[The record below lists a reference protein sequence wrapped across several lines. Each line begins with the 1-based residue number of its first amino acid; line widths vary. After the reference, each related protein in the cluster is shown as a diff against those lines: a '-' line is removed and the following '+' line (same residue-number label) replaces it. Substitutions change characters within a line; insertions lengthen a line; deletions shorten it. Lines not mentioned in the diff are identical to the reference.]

1 MSTWR
6 GSSKKRKRDSAKK
19 ALPVAKAPSGR
30 VHLVLHRDAR
40 GHVAAA
46 SLSAPLF
53 AEEWQ
58 NTLTA
63 SAANTALSKLR
74 DAPDVD
80 DVALL
85 AREAMDALSKF
96 GTGLMAQ
103 PDAPHVACTAGCTH
117 CCHQSVGVTPIEAV
131 AIVAHLRQTSSSA
144 ELNTVVE
151 RVHAARLRT
160 AGLDAQQRFSPDYPC
175 PLLVDN
181 RCSVYAVRPLSCR
194 ATNSLDA
201 EQCRTNLYAPQAR
214 AAFLESGKGP
224 DSLLGPYRASHALS
238 AGLQL
243 CLSEVYGLDMQ
254 PLDLTRAL
262 DELLQQPG
270 LAAEWLRTGRGLSDA
285 RGGDGSSN
293 PHLLHVA
300 GVER

>member
-1 MSTWR
+1 M
-6 GSSKKRKRDSAKK
+6 
-19 ALPVAKAPSGR
+19 
-30 VHLVLHRDAR
+30 HRDAR

-53 AEEWQ
+53 AEQWQ

-63 SAANTALSKLR
+63 SAANTAIAKLR
-74 DAPDVD
+74 DNPNVNDT
-80 DVALL
+80 ALL
-85 AREAMDALSKF
+85 AREAMEALSKF
-96 GTGLMAQ
+96 GVGLMAQ
-103 PDAPHVACTAGCTH
+103 PGAPLVACAAGCSH
-117 CCHQSVGVTPIEAV
+117 CCHQSVGVTPLESV
-131 AIVAHLRQTSSSA
+131 AIVEHLRQNSSTE
-144 ELNTVVE
+144 ELERVVE

-160 AGLDAQQRFSPDYPC
+160 EGLDAQQRFSPDHPC

-201 EQCRTNLYAPQAR
+201 EQCRRNLYDPEAR
-214 AAFLESGKGP
+214 RAFLETGKGP

-262 DELLQQPG
+262 DELLQKPA
-270 LAAEWLRTGRGLSDA
+270 LAAEWVSTGRGLADA

-293 PHLLHVA
+293 PHLLHIA
-300 GVER
+300 GLER